1 MSETP
6 ELQFCHWLKG
16 YLGAIKGRDE
26 LDAFEANAIRAQL
39 ADTLNGSL
47 ISPRAVGSAQ
57 GTGGQDIVGVLRS
70 VHSALDS
77 ALGDTDVTHIENDDD
92 LRQEHPVHTGRECS
106 CPGPSRGREG
116 DRKPSPS
123 GGDRFHDLRAARVR
137 PLRRLL
143 RCVPSHRQAVGP
155 IDGANVRRGRQVSEI
170 ALHQSLL
177 RPPRTSFTR
186 AMATTASTT
195 G

>member
-92 LRQEHPVHTGRECS
+92 LRQEHPVQWAAQWLAHAIELLEEGSAALTPAEGEDPTKRWW
-106 CPGPSRGREG
+106 RG
-116 DRKPSPS
+116 S
-123 GGDRFHDLRAARVR
+123 
-137 PLRRLL
+137 
-143 RCVPSHRQAVGP
+143 
-155 IDGANVRRGRQVSEI
+155 
-170 ALHQSLL
+170 
-177 RPPRTSFTR
+177 
-186 AMATTASTT
+186 
-195 G
+195 